1 MKTIT
6 IETTISTDIVNSIKE
21 LVRANGQ
28 VSAKMYA
35 TAITLKTAC
44 ASMSVNEKQ
53 ALSAIKK
60 AVMPEKWGVSNDQ
73 WKHLSAVV
81 QSWTLDE
88 ITSFRDNGFEFSIV
102 YEGRKLTYSKVV
114 ELGSRKAIR
123 DYLKSLKEG
132 KQEGEKQE
140 ADNDNAEDK
149 KGTNCPYTKAELL
162 KFIMDKGLYQE
173 FVKTMEK

>member
-1 MKTIT
+1 MKNITIT
-6 IETTISTDIVNSIKE
+6 NTSNIVNAFKE
-21 LVRANGQ
+21 LSRANGQ

-44 ASMSVNEKQ
+44 ASMSVSEKQ

-60 AVMPEKWGVSNDQ
+60 AVMPEKWGVSADQ

-81 QSWTLDE
+81 QSWSLDE
-88 ITSFRDNGFEFSIV
+88 ITAFRDGGYEFAIV
-102 YEGRKLTYSKVV
+102 YEGRKLDYSKVV

-123 DYLKSLKEG
+123 EYLKSLKEG

-140 ADNDNAEDK
+140 ADTDNAEEN

-162 KFIMDKGLYQE
+162 KFIMDKGLYDE
-173 FVKTMEK
+173 FVKTMETK

>member
-1 MKTIT
+1 MKKTT
-6 IETTISTDIVNSIKE
+6 IETITNIINDMKE
-21 LVRANGQ
+21 LARANGQ

-35 TAITLKTAC
+35 TAITLKMAC
-44 ASMSVNEKQ
+44 SMSTNEKQ

-60 AVMPEKWGVSNDQ
+60 AVMPEKWGVSTDQ

-81 QSWTLDE
+81 QSWTLAE
-88 ITSFRDNGFEFSIV
+88 ITAFRDNGYEFAIV

-123 DYLKSLKEG
+123 EYLKALKTSE

-140 ADNDNAEDK
+140 DTNDTKEN

-162 KFIMDKGLYQE
+162 KFIIDKGLYE
-173 FVKTMEK
+173 ELVKTMTK

>member
-6 IETTISTDIVNSIKE
+6 ITNALSSNIVNAMKE
-21 LVRANGQ
+21 LSRANGQ

-60 AVMPEKWGVSNDQ
+60 AVLPEKWGVSTDQ

-81 QSWTLDE
+81 QSWTLAE
-88 ITSFRDNGFEFSIV
+88 ITAFRNNGYEFAIV

-123 DYLKSLKEG
+123 EYLKSLKDSNASDENG
-132 KQEGEKQE
+132 TDSDTDEKE
-140 ADNDNAEDK
+140 S

-162 KFIMDKGLYQE
+162 KFIMDKGLYDE
-173 FVKTMEK
+173 FLATMK